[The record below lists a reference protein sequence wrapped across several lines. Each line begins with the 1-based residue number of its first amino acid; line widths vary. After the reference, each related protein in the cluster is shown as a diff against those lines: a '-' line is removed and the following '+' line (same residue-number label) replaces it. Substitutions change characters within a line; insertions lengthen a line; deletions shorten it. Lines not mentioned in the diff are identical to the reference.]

1 MGKFQLKNPFTRE
14 KPGDPNSYKGGI
26 QHKRHCT
33 DILFL
38 LLFLVFWI
46 GMIAIAVLAIKAGNP
61 LKLIEPTDYMSQMCG
76 YPKGAALNPLNK
88 NEYDLTDSQYL
99 WFPIDFRQ
107 DISLEKLIQ
116 IKDMGICVPEC
127 PRGIDFSVNADWE
140 TLIGIS
146 LGDGGVVC
154 DYPYRGSAISDSQRA
169 AWALENVQ
177 TGGAGKCFVNLF
189 STEPV
194 LKRCIPSVVNKT
206 INEMTVQYLKVAIF
220 ATDFLGKAVAEVTAG
235 WKVIAISCLVSV
247 VLCFAWVLF
256 LRLFVGIIAWITI
269 LLVFLVLALAA
280 GYCLYVGIRRLIDYK
295 DDPTIT
301 SEMDTIA
308 KVYVGVGAAFVV
320 ADFIYLCIILWLI
333 RRIIIAI
340 EIIKE
345 SSKALMRMPEMIF
358 VPPVVF
364 AAAVLITIYYLIVA
378 AYIQSSEKFD
388 EIPYDK
394 LTELSQYVGVDV
406 NATNYQIPQDDRLIQ
421 LLHFYHLFGYFWTL
435 AFFLA
440 IGYTS
445 IAGAVSSWYFS
456 KPGDKKTPP
465 KWAVPMAT
473 WRVIRYHLGSLALG
487 AMIVAI
493 VQIIRLIFRKLEQKF
508 NKTNSKE
515 IKYVTRAIH
524 VLLACL
530 EKIIKFINKNAY
542 IMIAI
547 HGSNFCNS
555 AQRAF
560 KLILT
565 NILRVGA
572 VNLLGTFVLFLGKVF
587 ISCFAG
593 ILCFVL
599 IDQVAPRIPIIGG
612 IDIGGFLIQDI
623 TFTPVPVAIAVLI
636 SFVISTIFMDVYETS
651 IDTVLLCFCEDVD
664 VNDGDARPY
673 YMPNSLKRMLDK
685 RTPPVTQTPIRL
697 EAIKVKSKQ

>member
-1 MGKFQLKNPFTRE
+1 MAPKFQLKNPFTRE
-14 KPGDPNSYKGGI
+14 KAGDPNSYKGGI

-38 LLFLVFWI
+38 LLFLVFWV
-46 GMIAIAVLAIKAGNP
+46 GMVVVAVLSIKSGNP
-61 LKLIEPTDYMSQMCG
+61 LKLLEPVDYMSQMCG
-76 YPKGAALNPLNK
+76 YPKGSMLNPLNK
-88 NEYDLTDSQYL
+88 NEWDLTNEQFL

-116 IKDMGICVPEC
+116 IKDMGLCVSEC
-127 PRGIDFSVNADWE
+127 PKGIDFSASGNWE
-140 TLIGIS
+140 TLIELS

-154 DYPYRGSAISDSQRA
+154 DYQYRGASESEKT
-169 AWALENVQ
+169 AWALQNVQ
-177 TGGAGKCFVNLF
+177 TGGAGKCYVNMF
-189 STEPV
+189 STEAV
-194 LKRCIPSVVNKT
+194 LKRCIPSIVNKT

-220 ATDFLGKAVAEVTAG
+220 ATDFLGKGVAEVGAG

-256 LRLFVGIIAWITI
+256 LRLFVGIIAWVTI
-269 LLVFLVLALAA
+269 VLVFAVLALTAA
-280 GYCLYVGIRRLIDYK
+280 YCLYVGIRRLIEYK

-301 SEMDTIA
+301 TEMDTIA
-308 KVYVGVGAAFVV
+308 KVYIGVGAACCV

-345 SSKALMRMPEMIF
+345 ASKALMRMPEMIF
-358 VPPVVF
+358 VPPFVF

-378 AYIQSSEKFD
+378 AYIQSAEKFE
-388 EIPYDK
+388 EIPYAK
-394 LTELSQYVGVDV
+394 LEEMSQYVGVDL
-406 NATNYQIPQDDRLIQ
+406 NTTNYQIPQDDRFIQ

-465 KWAVPMAT
+465 KYAVPMAT
-473 WRVIRYHLGSLALG
+473 WRVVRYHLGSLAFG

-493 VQIIRLIFRKLEQKF
+493 VQIIRVIFRKLEQRL

-515 IKYVTRAIH
+515 IKYVTRIIH
-524 VLLACL
+524 VLLALL

-572 VNLLGTFVLFLGKVF
+572 VNALGTFVLFLGKVF

-593 ILCFVL
+593 VLCFVL
-599 IDQVAPRIPIIGG
+599 IDQVAPRIPVISG
-612 IDIGGFLIQDI
+612 IDIGGFLVQDI
-623 TFTPVPVAIAVLI
+623 TFPPVPVILTMCI
-636 SFVISTIFMDVYETS
+636 SFIISTIFMDVYDTS

-685 RTPPVTQTPIRL
+685 RTPPVTQNPIRL
-697 EAIKVKSKQ
+697 EAIKVKGKQ